1 MTALMLAAMHGDT
14 EILEVLLEAEAVTD
28 VQDKVLTASLSR
40 TVHGPLH
47 SCCFCFVQAG
57 RTALMWAT
65 AKGHTTTVV
74 RLLTAG
80 ANADLQAAPVACCV
94 FEISIAVSYRR
105 LFSAER
111 RHRGDVCRRGGSHG
125 DHTGPD

>member
-47 SCCFCFVQAG
+47 ICCFFFVQAG

-80 ANADLQAAPVACCV
+80 ANADLQATPVACFASRDRNFHSRVLSALV
-94 FEISIAVSYRR
+94 FGRAAPRR
-105 LFSAER
+105 
-111 RHRGDVCRRGGSHG
+111 
-125 DHTGPD
+125 